1 MLLGRS
7 APWPVLDP
15 EDGDQSNE
23 PSNRTQGDTDLVSA
37 AVEQEEEVLMRES
50 EEASYQWVRQM
61 MTASDAPMPFKYQVG
76 NLIVALLATTL
87 VIVAFHEPASADL
100 SPPQLQ

>member
-1 MLLGRS
+1 M
-7 APWPVLDP
+7 
-15 EDGDQSNE
+15 
-23 PSNRTQGDTDLVSA
+23 SA

-76 NLIVALLATTL
+76 NFIVALLATTL
-87 VIVAFHEPASADL
+87 VIVAFYEPASADL